1 MDLLK
6 KLGDRKHRFRDP
18 IYGFIELNDSE
29 LKIVDTPI
37 FQRLRR
43 IHQLALTKYVY
54 PSAEHSRFTHSMG
67 VMQVATEIFLN
78 IYRNSD
84 HALLSKKVGDQQT
97 DDIANKLQILRF
109 ATLLHDIGHLPFS
122 HAAEKLILQ
131 QKATHEQLGQH
142 IINNY
147 PPIKHAIEEKGINTK
162 MVAMLLDDKPLADY
176 FILKN
181 IVSGQ
186 LDADRA
192 DYLLRDSYTCG
203 VKYGEYDYKRYIQSF
218 FLRENR
224 NGQPQLCIEEK
235 NIYLVEAFLMARY
248 HYNLQV
254 PYHRTR
260 SGYDIALRKYIE
272 YLKEKDCFPEFVK
285 FDSNNNIDSLDF
297 EQFEL
302 FDDYSLF
309 EMIKT
314 DYRKGGNIWAKMLMR
329 QEHLIPVFDHIKTTG
344 GDNFNQYKRI
354 LMGLKENGL
363 AEEKD
368 FFRFQ
373 KTLTVSKLLQ
383 KREDESSDKY
393 SLGLIVNDKPEPENI
408 MDYSNILSQLGKPT
422 EIFRIYALK
431 KHKEAALELSK
442 KTFAF
447 FSELKD
453 A

>member
-6 KLGDRKHRFRDP
+6 NFGDRKHRFRDP

-29 LKIVDTPI
+29 LKIIDTPI

-43 IHQLALTKYVY
+43 VHQLALTKYVY

-84 HALLSKKVGDQQT
+84 HGLLSKKTGDLT
-97 DDIANKLQILRF
+97 GDIANRLQILRF

-122 HAAEKLILQ
+122 HAAEKLILDH
-131 QKATHEQLGQH
+131 KASHEQLGQH
-142 IINNY
+142 IIKNY
-147 PPIKHAIEEKGINTK
+147 SPIKQAIEEKGIDPK
-162 MVAMLLDDKPLADY
+162 IVAMLLGDKPLADY

-218 FLRENR
+218 FLKENK

-272 YLKEKDCFPEFVK
+272 HLKGKDRFPEFVK
-285 FDSNNNIDSLDF
+285 FDQNNNIDSLDF
-297 EQFEL
+297 DQFEL
-302 FDDYSLF
+302 FDDYSIF
-309 EMIKT
+309 EMVKT
-314 DYRKGGNIWAKMLMR
+314 DYKKDGNIWAKMLMR
-329 QEHLIPVFDHIKTTG
+329 QEHLLPIFDHIKTIG
-344 GDNFNQYKRI
+344 GDNFHQYKKI
-354 LMGLKENGL
+354 IKDLKDKDL
-363 AEEKD
+363 IEEQD
-368 FFRFQ
+368 FFRFT

-383 KREDESSDKY
+383 KREDGSDDSSPL
-393 SLGLIVNDKPEPENI
+393 SLIVNDRSEPENI
-408 MDYSNILSQLGKPT
+408 LDYSNILSQLGKPI
-422 EIFRIYALK
+422 EIFRIYTLK
-431 KHKEAALELSK
+431 EHKETALDLSK
-442 KTFAF
+442 KAFTF
-447 FSELKD
+447 FSALKD

>member
-1 MDLLK
+1 MDLIK

-43 IHQLALTKYVY
+43 VHQLALTKYVY

-84 HALLSKKVGDQQT
+84 HALLSKAAENRT
-97 DDIANKLQILRF
+97 DDIAKKLQILRF
-109 ATLLHDIGHLPFS
+109 ATLLHDVGHLPFS
-122 HAAEKLILQ
+122 HAAENMILEG
-131 QKATHEQLGQH
+131 KASHEQLGQY

-147 PPIKHAIEEKGINTK
+147 PPIRQAIEEKGIDPK
-162 MVAMLLDDKPLADY
+162 MVAMLLDDKPLGDY

-218 FLRENR
+218 FLRENKY
-224 NGQPQLCIEEK
+224 GQPQLCIEEK

-260 SGYDIALRKYIE
+260 SGYDIALKKYIE
-272 YLKEKDCFPEFVK
+272 YLKAENNFPEFLK
-285 FDSNNNIDSLDF
+285 FGATGNIESLDF
-297 EQFEL
+297 DQFEL
-302 FDDYSLF
+302 FDDNSIF
-309 EMIKT
+309 ELIKT
-314 DYRKGGNIWAKMLMR
+314 DYKKGGNIWAKMLMR
-329 QEHLIPVFDHIKTTG
+329 QEHLVPVFDHIKTTE
-344 GDNFNQYKRI
+344 GDNFYQYKSI
-354 LMGLKENGL
+354 IKDLKKNNLIEDQ
-363 AEEKD
+363 D
-368 FFRFQ
+368 FFKYE
-373 KTLTVSKLLQ
+373 KTLLVSKLLQ
-383 KREDESSDKY
+383 KGDDGSDDKY
-393 SLGLIVNDKPEPENI
+393 PLGLIVNDRSEPGNI
-408 MDYSNILSQLGKPT
+408 LDYSNILGQLEKPI
-422 EIFRIYALK
+422 EIFRVYVLK
-431 KHKEAALELSK
+431 KYKETALELK
-442 KTFAF
+442 KKAFKF

>member
-6 KLGDRKHRFRDP
+6 KLGERKHRFRDP

-29 LKIVDTPI
+29 LKIIDTPI

-43 IHQLALTKYVY
+43 VHQLALTKYVY

-84 HALLSKKVGDQQT
+84 HALLSKETGDRT
-97 DDIANKLQILRF
+97 GDIANKLQILRF

-122 HAAEKLILQ
+122 HTAEKLILQ
-131 QKATHEQLGQH
+131 QKSSHEQLGQH
-142 IINNY
+142 IIKNY
-147 PPIKHAIEEKGINTK
+147 PPIRKAIEEKGIDTK
-162 MVAMLLDDKPLADY
+162 IVAMLLDDKPLAEY
-176 FILKN
+176 FVLKN

-192 DYLLRDSYTCG
+192 DYLLRDSYSCG

-218 FLRENR
+218 FLKENK
-224 NGQPQLCIEEK
+224 NGQPKLCIEEK

-272 YLKEKDCFPEFVK
+272 HLKEKNCFPEFIK
-285 FDSNNNIDSLDF
+285 FDENNNIDYLDF

-302 FDDYSLF
+302 FDDYSIF

-314 DYRKGGNIWAKMLMR
+314 DYKNDGNIWAKMLMR
-329 QEHLIPVFDHIKTTG
+329 QEHLLPVFDHIKTTG
-344 GDNFNQYKRI
+344 GENFHQYKSI
-354 LMGLKENGL
+354 LKDLKDTGLT
-363 AEEKD
+363 EETD
-368 FFRFQ
+368 FFRFE

-383 KREDESSDKY
+383 KRDDDCDDKFP
-393 SLGLIVNDKPEPENI
+393 LGLIINDRPEPGNI
-408 MDYSNILSQLGKPT
+408 MDYSNILSQLGKPI

-431 KHKEAALELSK
+431 KHREMALELSRK
-442 KTFAF
+442 AFTF
-447 FSELKD
+447 FSDLKD